1 MEREKDYNHRN
12 AMILTGLQQYAF
24 VLLRQE
30 KLKMEEMKKLLSI
43 RLLMTVN
50 KLTLPLVIKSTEVIK
65 FSDLINIL
73 RSSPQIDI
81 GFSKDCRNIKTKFAN
96 KK

>member
-1 MEREKDYNHRN
+1 
-12 AMILTGLQQYAF
+12 MIPTGLQHYAF
-24 VLLRQE
+24 VLLRHE

-50 KLTLPLVIKSTEVIK
+50 KLTFPLVIKSTEVIK
-65 FSDLINIL
+65 FSELINIL
-73 RSSPQIDI
+73 RSIPQIDI